1 MITCGALVIFCIVFL
16 LERSQDPSASPYCE
30 SVDLVVTKAQNGT
43 KAIQKNTSWFAT
55 LENRYLP
62 TLTGIDPNLKRTTP
76 PNLHAVPSSAGNN
89 ETYQSIMP
97 SRFSSTSQT
106 MSVTSFRVHFLPKNF
121 KCSHTSCRPQE
132 QDGRSMGWF
141 QDSISKQDNL
151 LLLFSHPK
159 CYQTAVILKVQE
171 QHQPHSPRL

>member
-1 MITCGALVIFCIVFL
+1 MVPWLFFASFSCWNAHKTPVLPPIARVLTWSLPRHRMGQR
-16 LERSQDPSASPYCE
+16 RSR
-30 SVDLVVTKAQNGT
+30 N
-43 KAIQKNTSWFAT
+43 NTSWFAT

-62 TLTGIDPNLKRTTP
+62 TLTGIDPNLKRTTS

-132 QDGRSMGWF
+132 KDGRSMGWF
-141 QDSISKQDNL
+141 QDSISKQENL

-159 CYQTAVILKVQE
+159 CYQTAVILKA
-171 QHQPHSPRL
+171 